1 MQRVL
6 DSFELLDVVVIAEIP
21 AVDVLQPA
29 NVAGIVPA
37 LRILSRVHDHTVQLV
52 NNLRQLTGQVFL
64 CSRHTVDPLR
74 LVLAQVELLRVL
86 DDIRTLLAPAVSDEV
101 DHQNARV
108 RQDRRSLLRDRFFV
122 AGRALVLVVAGQR
135 LTIDERI

>member
-1 MQRVL
+1 M
-6 DSFELLDVVVIAEIP
+6 VIAEIP

-52 NNLRQLTGQVFL
+52 NNLRQLTGQVLL
-64 CSRHTVDPLR
+64 CPGHTVDPLR

-86 DDIRTLLAPAVSDEV
+86 DDIRTLLAPAISDEV

-108 RQDRRSLLRDRFFV
+108 CQDRRRFLCNRFFV
-122 AGRALVLVVAGQR
+122 ASRALVLVVTGQR
-135 LTIDERI
+135 LTVDKSI